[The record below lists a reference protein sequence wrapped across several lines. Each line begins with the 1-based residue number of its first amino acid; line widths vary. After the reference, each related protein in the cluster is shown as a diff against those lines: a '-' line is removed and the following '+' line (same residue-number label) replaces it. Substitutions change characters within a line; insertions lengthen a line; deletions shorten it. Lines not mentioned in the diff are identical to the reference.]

1 MKPIAKIIG
10 TGHAVPQ
17 KIVTNY
23 DLEKIVDTSNEWI
36 ISQTGIRERRF
47 IETGTDCS
55 DLCAE
60 AARQAIEEAG
70 MNALDLELIIVCT
83 ITGDMRFPATAA
95 ITQGKIGAYKAAALD
110 LSAACAGFLYGIS
123 FSESMIKSYKYR
135 NILVIG
141 VEVVSRILNMEDRN
155 TCVLFGDGG
164 GAAVLVPSDD
174 DTGIVSTYLGA
185 DGANAQLLYSRG
197 GGTAGPP
204 NRENFENGEFYVHM
218 NGRKVFL
225 HAVKRM
231 SEAALCALNQADMNG
246 DDIDLFIPHQANIRI
261 IKATAKKIGVP
272 IDKVYINIDKYGN
285 TSAGS
290 IPIALNEARR
300 KGILQKGMKV
310 LLVAFGAGFTWASS
324 VIKF

>member
-10 TGHAVPQ
+10 TGQAVPQ

-23 DLEKIVDTSNEWI
+23 DLEKLVDTSNEWI
-36 ISQTGIRERRF
+36 FSQTGIRERRF

-60 AARQAIEEAG
+60 AARQAIKEAG
-70 MNALDLELIIVCT
+70 MKAIDLDLIIVCT
-83 ITGDMRFPATAA
+83 ITGDMRFPATAV
-95 ITQGKIGAYKAAALD
+95 ITQGKIGASKAAAFD

-123 FSESMIKSYKYR
+123 FAESIIKANKYR

-141 VEVVSRILNMEDRN
+141 VEVLSFILDMEDRN

-164 GAAVLVPSDD
+164 GAAVLVPSHD
-174 DTGIVSTYLGA
+174 DTGILSTYLAA
-185 DGANAQLLYSRG
+185 DGGNAQLLYSRG

-204 NRENFENGEFYVHM
+204 TRENLENGEFYIHM
-218 NGRKVFL
+218 DGRKVFL

-231 SEAALCALNQADMNG
+231 SEAALCAMKQADING
-246 DDIDLFIPHQANIRI
+246 NDIDLFIPHQANIRI
-261 IKATAKKIGVP
+261 IEATAKSLGVP
-272 IDKVYINIDKYGN
+272 IEKVYINIDKYGN

-300 KGILQKGMKV
+300 KGILQKGMTV